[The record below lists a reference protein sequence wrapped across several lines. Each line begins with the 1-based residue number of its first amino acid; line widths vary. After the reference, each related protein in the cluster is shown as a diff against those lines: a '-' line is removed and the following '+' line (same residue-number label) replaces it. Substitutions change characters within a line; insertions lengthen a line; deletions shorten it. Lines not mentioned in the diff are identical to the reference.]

1 MTESQQKVLELLPKM
16 GERFPKVFTKE
27 SFVPFFWEVKLGES
41 KNVVA
46 NAGQVFDYGP
56 ALIVEACRLT
66 ALEAGWG
73 MICADYPVVEHGL
86 PSVRCAKSHI
96 YSHHEYGDEYEIVE
110 TNHIDY
116 NPQDPFA
123 RAAAAMECVLSLP

>member
-27 SFVPFFWEVKLGES
+27 SFVPFFWEVKLGDS

-56 ALIVEACRLT
+56 ALIVEACRLI
-66 ALEAGWG
+66 ALEQNRLLIDFGAEFVAHKLGV
-73 MICADYPVVEHGL
+73 IKAEDKELNP
-86 PSVRCAKSHI
+86 PSAK
-96 YSHHEYGDEYEIVE
+96 YK
-110 TNHIDY
+110 
-116 NPQDPFA
+116 PLDPFD

>member
-56 ALIVEACRLT
+56 ALIVEACRLI
-66 ALEAGWG
+66 ALEQNRLLIDFGAEFVAHKLGV
-73 MICADYPVVEHGL
+73 IKAEDKELNP
-86 PSVRCAKSHI
+86 PSAK
-96 YSHHEYGDEYEIVE
+96 YK
-110 TNHIDY
+110 
-116 NPQDPFA
+116 PLDPFD